1 MYPNLYC
8 SRVKTF
14 FLRDR
19 KKWLRIPLFVCES
32 LFVSFER
39 TPISSDQG
47 NRSNDPN
54 TVPAQ
59 IMIFT
64 NLDLV
69 LSRKS
74 RVAEM
79 RTMKSKI
86 PNKKT
91 ETEEE
96 ETTRVKTSRVS
107 SFVILCSFFTQWFL
121 RICRPK
127 ILYVYSIYD
136 ISIYIEYDI

>member
-8 SRVKTF
+8 SCVKTF
-14 FLRDR
+14 FYATR
-19 KKWLRIPLFVCES
+19 KSDYEFPFMFANPCLYPLSACP
-32 LFVSFER
+32 L
-39 TPISSDQG
+39 SSDQIKEI
-47 NRSNDPN
+47 DQTIP
-54 TVPAQ
+54 VLAQ

-64 NLDLV
+64 NLDL
-69 LSRKS
+69 
-74 RVAEM
+74 M

-107 SFVILCSFFTQWFL
+107 SFVILCSFFTQ
-121 RICRPK
+121 
-127 ILYVYSIYD
+127 
-136 ISIYIEYDI
+136 

>member
-8 SRVKTF
+8 SRVNTF
-14 FLRDR
+14 FTRQEKVTTNSPFFANPCLYPSSAR
-19 KKWLRIPLFVCES
+19 PL
-32 LFVSFER
+32 
-39 TPISSDQG
+39 SSDQIKEI
-47 NRSNDPN
+47 DQTIP
-54 TVPAQ
+54 VPSQ

-69 LSRKS
+69 LSRLS

-86 PNKKT
+86 SNKKT
-91 ETEEE
+91 ETKEE

-107 SFVILCSFFTQWFL
+107 SFFILCSFFTQ
-121 RICRPK
+121 
-127 ILYVYSIYD
+127 
-136 ISIYIEYDI
+136 

>member
-8 SRVKTF
+8 SRVKF
-14 FLRDR
+14 FYVTGKSDYEFPFLFANPCFDQI
-19 KKWLRIPLFVCES
+19 KEIDQTIP
-32 LFVSFER
+32 
-39 TPISSDQG
+39 
-47 NRSNDPN
+47 
-54 TVPAQ
+54 VPAQ

-74 RVAEM
+74 RVEEM
-79 RTMKSKI
+79 RTMKRKI
-86 PNKKT
+86 PNKKI

-107 SFVILCSFFTQWFL
+107 YFVILCSFFT
-121 RICRPK
+121 K
-127 ILYVYSIYD
+127 
-136 ISIYIEYDI
+136 